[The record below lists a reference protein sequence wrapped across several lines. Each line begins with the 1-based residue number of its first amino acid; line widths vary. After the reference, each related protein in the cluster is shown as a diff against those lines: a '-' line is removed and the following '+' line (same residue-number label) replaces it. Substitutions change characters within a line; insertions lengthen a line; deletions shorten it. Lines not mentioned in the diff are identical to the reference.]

1 MAKIHYGWGVSLC
14 GMLLL
19 MCTNDFP
26 SNVFASCLPYLRE
39 LGYFGYGLGG
49 MISISILIN
58 RWFTKLHATALAVC
72 CVGTGVSAIIFPPII
87 VFAAEHRS
95 LGAAFRVI
103 AWASLM
109 TMLLVILI
117 VRDTPEER
125 NLRAFGAGTE
135 AGPKSAKRTE
145 RGKRY
150 DLPWWLRLQ
159 MLLAL
164 VMMGGVAMSATT
176 HYAALFTS
184 IGYSKEAAAASVSML
199 GICLTIS
206 KLIFGP
212 VVDHWG
218 GKRASGVFLLML
230 IIGNIFCCLSQKSP
244 VFMYGGTALMGLGF
258 APASVGVSIYAENF
272 STEAYYPILLKNF
285 QRATAL
291 GGIIFSAVPGKLYDL
306 FGNYVI
312 SYWMFTAMLV
322 TFSVILFITY
332 YRTETKEESLD

>member
-19 MCTNDFP
+19 MCTNGFP

-109 TMLLVILI
+109 TMLLALI
-117 VRDTPEER
+117 
-125 NLRAFGAGTE
+125 
-135 AGPKSAKRTE
+135 
-145 RGKRY
+145 
-150 DLPWWLRLQ
+150 
-159 MLLAL
+159 
-164 VMMGGVAMSATT
+164 MMGGVAMSATT

-218 GKRASGVFLLML
+218 GKRASGIFLLML
-230 IIGNIFCCLSQKSP
+230 IIGNIFCCLSQKGP

>member
-1 MAKIHYGWGVSLC
+1 MAKIHYGWGVLLC

-19 MCTNDFP
+19 MCTNGFP

-58 RWFTKLHATALAVC
+58 RWFIKLHATALAVC

-135 AGPKSAKRTE
+135 TGPKSAKRTE

-150 DLPWWLRLQ
+150 NLPWWLRLQ

-164 VMMGGVAMSATT
+164 IMMGGVAMSATT

-218 GKRASGVFLLML
+218 GENALRASS
-230 IIGNIFCCLSQKSP
+230 C
-244 VFMYGGTALMGLGF
+244 
-258 APASVGVSIYAENF
+258 
-272 STEAYYPILLKNF
+272 
-285 QRATAL
+285 
-291 GGIIFSAVPGKLYDL
+291 
-306 FGNYVI
+306 
-312 SYWMFTAMLV
+312 
-322 TFSVILFITY
+322 
-332 YRTETKEESLD
+332 